1 MRVIT
6 RYVTRLFVARFA
18 LLLFGMGAFLMGLDL
33 MANARG
39 VMAHDDG
46 GTAALVRYV
55 MLRSPTIVSDL
66 IKIATLLAGLLT
78 LTLLIRHGELTAIWN
93 SGVSQFGLVGRLI
106 PLAIAL
112 GGLQF
117 VVDNELVPPSV
128 QALQEWGVAGDD
140 SRPTLQDSSGMTWIH
155 VGDDIVRIPTENID
169 AEGLRDFTLFERS
182 AEGRLLA
189 RVDVRSAEYRDG
201 LWQLFG
207 VTTVPAAGGRPTYE
221 AQRNWPI
228 DLQAANLQ
236 HLLAH
241 PRDLSFYET
250 QRFVDG
256 RGGST
261 WAPYLYQTW
270 HYAKLADCLIPFLML
285 CLSVFL
291 AQQSQR
297 SGRLGLL
304 LIGGIAVGFSFFIF
318 NGITLA
324 MGEVGLL
331 PPLLASIAPLAIFGA
346 VAASVAYWHELKHRP
361 T

>member
-1 MRVIT
+1 MKILT
-6 RYVTRLFVARFA
+6 WYLSRLFIARFV
-18 LLLFGMGAFLMGLDL
+18 LLLFGMGAFLIGLDL
-33 MANARG
+33 IANARS
-39 VMAHDDG
+39 VMTQDDG
-46 GTAALVRYV
+46 GTAALARYI

-117 VVDNELVPPSV
+117 VVDNEIVPPSV
-128 QALQEWGVAGDD
+128 QALQDWGVADND
-140 SRPTLQDSSGMTWIH
+140 RRPGLQDGHGMTWIH
-155 VGDDIVRIPTENID
+155 LGNDIVRVPSENIE
-169 AEGLRDFTLFERS
+169 ATGLRDFTLFERN
-182 AEGRLLA
+182 ADGRLLA
-189 RVDVRSAEYRDG
+189 RVDVQRAEYRDG
-201 LWQLFG
+201 LWRLTG
-207 VTTVPAAGGRPTYE
+207 VTTISAAGGQVTFE
-221 AQRNWPI
+221 AVRDWPI
-228 DLQAANLQ
+228 DLQATSLK

-250 QRFVDG
+250 QRFVGGEG
-256 RGGST
+256 RGT
-261 WAPYLYQTW
+261 WAPYLYETW
-270 HYAKLADCLIPFLML
+270 HYAKLADCLVPFLML

-291 AQQSQR
+291 AHQSQR
-297 SGRLGLL
+297 SGRLGFLL
-304 LIGGIAVGFSFFIF
+304 LGGITLGFVFFIF

-331 PPLLASIAPLAIFGA
+331 PPLLASIAPLVSFAA